1 MKMKRKIIATGIVFL
16 FCFASLT
23 IAKGGEKMISYSFSV
38 PELAIEKYDE
48 EYIELKIDGSSYLMN
63 DGYPVLPKISK
74 TFEIEFGANVKSI
87 DVFAR
92 NIEEYRIENEIRP
105 SPPLLPLSLEN
116 AFYPKN
122 SEFYSSN
129 EIYPSSWY
137 SYRIGCGLNDKME
150 RVTFVT
156 VHLFPVKYK
165 PSESKIYFASNFE
178 IKIRYDKPS
187 KLTSS
192 SSYDLVIISP
202 KE

>member
-1 MKMKRKIIATGIVFL
+1 MKRVISALVAILFLVSMPSFAINSKEISSSVEISKPDIIEKENYLRIEIEESEYFINPGKPIVPKIIKVFEIP
-16 FCFASLT
+16 FG
-23 IAKGGEKMISYSFSV
+23 AKNIKIDVFPKEISEIN
-38 PELAIEKYDE
+38 PGKELAI
-48 EYIELKIDGSSYLMN
+48 SP
-63 DGYPVLPKISK
+63 YPTILS
-74 TFEIEFGANVKSI
+74 A
-87 DVFAR
+87 
-92 NIEEYRIENEIRP
+92 NEI
-105 SPPLLPLSLEN
+105 LPTNKKYEHEDTD
-116 AFYPKN
+116 Y
-122 SEFYSSN
+122 

-156 VHLFPVKYK
+156 VHLFPVRYK